1 MAEVVTAAGVSAETL
16 RKIET
21 GRPSTPA
28 FFAVAALAA
37 ALHASLDEL
46 AAAWA
51 HAPDWPPL
59 GLRSGRRRTLDR
71 STNARWNVLAG
82 DQTPLANI
90 EPLEPGS
97 EEQSD
102 AVLANAGCRTDLGL
116 AV

>member
-1 MAEVVTAAGVSAETL
+1 MVTAAGVSAETL

-46 AAAWA
+46 TAIWA
-51 HAPDWPPL
+51 HDSDWPPL
-59 GLRSGRRRTLDR
+59 GLRSGRRHTLDR
-71 STNARWNVLAG
+71 STNSRWNVLAS
-82 DQTPLANI
+82 DQTPLTNI
-90 EPLEPGS
+90 EPLEPES